1 MRDNGIVCDFT
12 NAIAAVHGSLLQL
25 PIYNA
30 NKRNFFVRTTKTTV
44 IPPLT
49 EYLVDV
55 KVSEQF
61 ANQTCMLQ
69 PVRLRQFKE
78 YAVAHSVNRAR
89 GNHSV
94 CSILN
99 YQETPIVLP
108 KNKIIALASDVN
120 VDTEFQPLAEAQANN
135 CQADSSIVDNNDY
148 CMSVDDLEDF
158 VADYGFNIGKQ
169 LSNEERV
176 QIMRLLYNYRGV
188 FARSIA
194 DTKVYPHYQEQI
206 QLKADAKPFFKKQ
219 FRLKPQDA
227 LALHQ
232 QITELEA
239 AGMVENCTS
248 PSSYQTPVFGVVKK
262 GSNIPRLVQ
271 DLRAL
276 NESVIVKTVNLNPIN
291 TTLENIALQRARY
304 FTVVDLKNAF
314 WSVQLTPDSRQY
326 TSFVDPLTYARK
338 QWCVTPMGYVNSSA
352 ALHTVINHVLSEQI
366 GTLRLHTYADD
377 LLSCS
382 HSFTSHIADLE
393 ILLSTLFHSNL
404 RISPTKA
411 AIATDNCTFLS
422 HRLSAEG
429 ILPIEDHLKLIKEFP
444 QPNNKKTLMR
454 FLGTVN
460 WLKAFVPQL
469 SQRTYN
475 MRQLLRGN
483 AEFVWSDACK
493 QEFDFI
499 KVELSNPRILHPI
512 DVNKQFVFITDA
524 SKFGLAWAACQL
536 SDQSEL
542 QLIGFGGNSLSPA
555 QAKSWS
561 STELE
566 LAAVCSA
573 ISNFSCFLTGKTTH
587 IISDNLAV
595 CHLKTLKLQSARVRK
610 MIIFLNQFSLTV
622 RHIKGPLNSLADAL
636 SRSFADMTEPIKLQF
651 AVPKFEIDEFI
662 YNVTNNRSETSEL
675 CPLTPDT
682 ARVCPMQTR
691 RQRASN
697 SSTNGPRPTDP
708 TDRQTNRPTNSINR
722 PTDSYCSSGD
732 GQDEVSNTIS
742 HTHMSL
748 DPPPSSDRH
757 QMQDKSEPLIQLTP
771 EDYYKDEEFSHMYTY
786 LRDGQLSD
794 NDLIDRR
801 TLLTEENFFYEPKTD
816 LLFKISLPTRRKQ
829 KRVTDLMQTLCVPLK
844 YRLLLLA
851 HFHDQLGHFSHERL
865 FLRLHEKY
873 FWKSQFKD
881 ARDFSISC
889 ERCQQSKR
897 DYKPGV
903 PLHPHETPSRPF
915 EIIHFDLKNLTRP
928 TRQQNK
934 YLLVAVDAFS
944 KYPFIE
950 ALPDST
956 ALTCAKALVNIVA
969 VTGVPRLFI
978 SDRASYWTSQTTKIL
993 MELLQVKHRIASS
1006 LNPQSNGAAERMIQ
1020 SVASQIRLLADSDL
1034 DIEKVIPLVLIN
1046 LRSAVN
1052 PTTQKSSH
1060 EIVFGSPMQVPNP
1073 LPVELNSPTFT
1084 DDQTTYLNWL
1094 KQKLKFIHEGI
1105 TENLVETKA
1114 ADAAAYNKRHHAAE
1128 PKFKSGDE
1136 VYLLDRRIKPR
1147 SDQIITHRNYSK
1159 RYIVVEKVESPHT
1172 GPVYRLADI
1181 KTGQTLK
1188 SLIAPHR
1195 LKLCL
1200 GDVRADLQQR
1210 LSPAPAAGTGST
1222 QTTAASA
1229 AESAR
1234 VTPPTVNSE
1243 QTSVSRQAKP
1253 KLEPAIKILKQ
1264 QKRGPNGEM
1273 HYLVLFTNKSKY
1285 WCDRVTPPLLREF
1298 RLYQAALRKHK
1309 RRIER
1314 KD

>member
-1 MRDNGIVCDFT
+1 MRDNGIVCDYT
-12 NAIAAVHGSLLQL
+12 NAIATVHGSLLQL

-30 NKRNFFVRTTKTTV
+30 NKRDFFVRTTKTTV

-49 EYLVDV
+49 ECLVDV
-55 KVSEQF
+55 KVSQKF
-61 ANQTCMLQ
+61 VHQTCLLQ
-69 PVRLRQFKE
+69 PVRLRQFKD
-78 YAVAHSVNRAR
+78 YAVAHSINRAR
-89 GNHSV
+89 GNHTI

-108 KNKIIALASDVN
+108 KNKIIALASEVN
-120 VDTEFQPLAEAQANN
+120 VDREFQPLADVRANN
-135 CQADSSIVDNNDY
+135 CQGDGHIEDDND
-148 CMSVDDLEDF
+148 CRMSRDDLEYF
-158 VADYGFNIGKQ
+158 VAEYGFSIGNQ
-169 LSNEERV
+169 LSDDERV
-176 QIMRLLYNYRGV
+176 QIMRLLYKYRGV

-194 DTKVYPHYQEQI
+194 DTKVYPHYQERI

-239 AGMVENCTS
+239 AGMVENCTT

-262 GSNIPRLVQ
+262 GSSTPRLVQ
-271 DLRAL
+271 DMRPL

-314 WSVQLTPDSRQY
+314 WSVQLSPDSRQY

-366 GTLRLHTYADD
+366 GTLRLHTYSDD

-382 HSFTSHIADLE
+382 HSFNTHIVDLE
-393 ILLSTLFHSNL
+393 ILFSTLLHANL

-411 AIATDNCTFLS
+411 AIATDSCTFLS
-422 HRLSAEG
+422 HRISAEG

-444 QPNNKKTLMR
+444 QPNNKRSLMR

-460 WLKAFVPQL
+460 WLKAYVPQL
-469 SQRTYN
+469 SQRTYY

-483 AEFVWSDACK
+483 TEFVWSDACV

-499 KVELSNPRILHPI
+499 KTELSNPRILHPI
-512 DVNKQFVFITDA
+512 DVNKEFVFFTDA
-524 SKFGLAWAACQL
+524 SKFGLAWAAYQL
-536 SDQSEL
+536 SDQREL
-542 QLIGFGGNSLSPA
+542 QLLGFGGNSLSQA

-573 ISNFSCFLTGKTTH
+573 ISHFSCFLTGKTTH

-610 MIIFLNQFSLTV
+610 MVIFLNQFSLTV
-622 RHIKGPLNSLADAL
+622 RHIKGPQNSLVDAF

-651 AVPKFEIDEFI
+651 AVPQVEIDEFI
-662 YNVTNNRSETSEL
+662 YNITNNGSEMDES
-675 CPLTPDT
+675 CPP
-682 ARVCPMQTR
+682 APAAFPVCPVQTR
-691 RQRASN
+691 RQTHTRTDSMDQPTDN
-697 SSTNGPRPTDP
+697 SSSTTYEELDI
-708 TDRQTNRPTNSINR
+708 SI
-722 PTDSYCSSGD
+722 D
-732 GQDEVSNTIS
+732 
-742 HTHMSL
+742 THMSTN
-748 DPPPSSDRH
+748 PPSSSDR
-757 QMQDKSEPLIQLTP
+757 QQTQDHDVPLITITP
-771 EDYYKDEEFSHMYTY
+771 EDYYADDEFSHMYRY
-786 LRDGQLSD
+786 LRDGLLND
-794 NDLIDRR
+794 NDSIDRC
-801 TLLTEENFFYEPKTD
+801 TLLTAENFFYEPNTD
-816 LLFKISLPTRRKQ
+816 LLYKIALPSRRKQ
-829 KRVTDLMQTLCVPLK
+829 KRVTELTQTLCVPLK
-844 YRLLLLA
+844 YRLSLLA
-851 HFHDQLGHFSHERL
+851 HFHEKLGHFSHERL

-889 ERCQQSKR
+889 DTCQQTKR
-897 DYKPGV
+897 NYKPGV

-915 EIIHFDLKNLTRP
+915 EIIHFDLKNLTRT

-934 YLLVAVDAFS
+934 YLFVAVDAFS

-956 ALTCAKALVNIVA
+956 ALTCAKALLNIVS

-978 SDRASYWTSQTTKIL
+978 SDRASYWTSQTIKIL

-1020 SVASQIRLLADSDL
+1020 SVASQIRLLTDSDL
-1034 DIEKVIPLVLIN
+1034 DIENVIPIVLIN

-1060 EIVFGSPMQVPNP
+1060 EIVYGSPMQVPNP
-1073 LPVELNSPTFT
+1073 LPNDTNRPTFK
-1084 DDQTTYLNWL
+1084 DDPTAYFNWL
-1094 KQKLKFIHEGI
+1094 KHKLKFLHDGVS
-1105 TENLVETKA
+1105 ENLVETKA
-1114 ADAAAYNKRHHAAE
+1114 ADATAYNKRHHAAE
-1128 PKFKSGDE
+1128 PTFKTGDE

-1159 RYIVVEKVESPHT
+1159 RYIIVEKVESPQA
-1172 GPVYRLADI
+1172 GSVYRLADI
-1181 KTGQTLK
+1181 KTGQTLR

-1200 GDVRADLQQR
+1200 ADVRADLQQR
-1210 LSPAPAAGTGST
+1210 LSPAPAARPGPVPTPSAPSAVSA
-1222 QTTAASA
+1222 QTTQ
-1229 AESAR
+1229 
-1234 VTPPTVNSE
+1234 PTVKSTPT
-1243 QTSVSRQAKP
+1243 QAIGHPVPAKP
-1253 KLEPAIKILKQ
+1253 QLEPAIKILKQ

-1285 WCDRVTPPLLREF
+1285 WCDRVTPLLLRNF
-1298 RLYQAALRKHK
+1298 RLHQAALRKHK
-1309 RRIER
+1309 RRNR
-1314 KD
+1314 SKD